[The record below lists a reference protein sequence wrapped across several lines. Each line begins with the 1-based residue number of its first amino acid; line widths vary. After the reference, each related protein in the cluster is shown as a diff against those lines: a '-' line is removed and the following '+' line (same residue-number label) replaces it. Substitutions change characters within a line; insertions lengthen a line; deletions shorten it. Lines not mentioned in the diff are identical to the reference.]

1 MAESNLMKFLIINA
15 VFYEDIA
22 EMMLAGAIAELEAF
36 GHSYNKLS
44 VPGAFEIPAA
54 ISFAAD
60 TEKYNGYIALGCIIR
75 GETIHHEVV
84 AYESARGIND
94 LATSL
99 NLPIGNGIVTVEN
112 YEQALFRADIN
123 KGNRGGFAAQAAIKM
138 AIIQKNFSNLLKK
151 EDDD

>member
-1 MAESNLMKFLIINA
+1 
-15 VFYEDIA
+15 
-22 EMMLAGAIAELEAF
+22 
-36 GHSYNKLS
+36 
-44 VPGAFEIPAA
+44 
-54 ISFAAD
+54 
-60 TEKYNGYIALGCIIR
+60 
-75 GETIHHEVV
+75 
-84 AYESARGIND
+84 